1 MENPMPQRTPAA
13 GESDARR
20 GARRGGAPSLAQR
33 FTVALVRF
41 GLYEDPDLEP
51 YAFVGRPVPDA
62 LARAVAR
69 ILRSAVAPKD
79 VPEIERWSKWGKHG
93 GNSLGALFL
102 WVWEVGKLRGGSA
115 NVAAVG
121 VAALLRDQPGS
132 AFSEFCASELREL
145 EDRAPELA
153 DLIEKARD
161 PRDVAGRKAFAE
173 ELLRAFR
180 SAGPQCE
187 ARGQDTAETGD
198 AKEPPAA
205 ASSPTGPGLGPE
217 KPPAMPPAQPAPA
230 ERPLPTAE
238 RQLLEHLK
246 AAPAGEFRT
255 CADVCGRSKPSAI
268 VQRLRVRRYPIES
281 AQECARRGVRVV
293 GKGYRLRPQREE

>member
-1 MENPMPQRTPAA
+1 M
-13 GESDARR
+13 
-20 GARRGGAPSLAQR
+20 
-33 FTVALVRF
+33 
-41 GLYEDPDLEP
+41 
-51 YAFVGRPVPDA
+51 PDA
-62 LARAVAR
+62 LARAVGR
-69 ILRSAVAPKD
+69 VLRSAVALED
-79 VPEIERWSKWGKHG
+79 VHEIEPWSRWGKYG

-102 WVWEVGKLRGGSA
+102 WVWEAGKLRGGSA

-132 AFSEFCASELREL
+132 AFSEYCSSELREL

-205 ASSPTGPGLGPE
+205 AGSPTGPGLGPE

-230 ERPLPTAE
+230 ERPLPRTE
-238 RQLLEHLK
+238 RRLLEHLR

-255 CADVCGRSKPSAI
+255 GEGVCGGSNPSA
-268 VQRLRVRRYPIES
+268 VVSRLRARGYPIES
-281 AQECARRGVRVV
+281 AQECDRRGEVV
-293 GKGYRLRPQREE
+293 GEGKGYRLPPQRQE